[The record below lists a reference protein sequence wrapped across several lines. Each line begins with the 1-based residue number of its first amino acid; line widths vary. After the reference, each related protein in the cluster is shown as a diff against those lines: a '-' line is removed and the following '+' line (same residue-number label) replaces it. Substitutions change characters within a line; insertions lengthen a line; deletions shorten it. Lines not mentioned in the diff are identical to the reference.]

1 MDLWVTIFR
10 DYQMN
15 TISLLPASHHI
26 KIRNALIACLALL
39 LLVCLPQEA
48 LAQVS
53 GGLQRSVTILEQ
65 LKEWAWL
72 IIPIVCLIS
81 GGVAGVLY
89 SMDVIRK
96 DTLYTWIGGTVF
108 AGLIAAG
115 VVELVF

>member
-1 MDLWVTIFR
+1 MSTLPPSAPQTLMHQRVAMACWIVLCSLFLWLPDL
-10 DYQMN
+10 
-15 TISLLPASHHI
+15 
-26 KIRNALIACLALL
+26 
-39 LLVCLPQEA
+39 A

-53 GGLQRSVTILEQ
+53 GGLQRSVTVMEQ
-65 LKEWAWL
+65 IREWAWL
-72 IIPIVCLIS
+72 IIPIVCLLS

-96 DTLYTWIGGTVF
+96 DTLYIWIGGTVF